1 MKKLIKEKW
10 GFILV
15 LIFSLLGLYASFTL
29 SYDSYLISLKPETT
43 LPCNLNSTFNCTS
56 VMNSDYSH
64 LFGFPNPWIGMIGY
78 TAMSIFALY
87 GILGMSKKIVYDIF
101 TLGSLV
107 STIFSWYLMYISKTV
122 LEIYCIYCILSCI
135 CSTVILI
142 VNVKNRK
149 SN

>member
-15 LIFSLLGLYASFTL
+15 LIFSILGLFASFTL

-43 LPCNLNSTFNCTS
+43 LPCNINSTFNCTS
-56 VMNSDYSH
+56 VMNSEYAH
-64 LFGFPNPWIGMIGY
+64 TFGFPNPWIGMIGY
-78 TAMSIFALY
+78 TAMSIFAIY

-101 TLGSLV
+101 TVGSLV

-142 VNVKNRK
+142 VNVYKRNK
-149 SN
+149 